1 MESIIKTD
9 VLASFCTDHS
19 QMFFFFL
26 QLKDIP
32 TRGKGLR
39 KLNQEKVTDKHL
51 R

>member
-1 MESIIKTD
+1 
-9 VLASFCTDHS
+9 
-19 QMFFFFL
+19 MFLLPFALITRRYFFSL

-39 KLNQEKVTDKHL
+39 KLNQDKVTDKHL